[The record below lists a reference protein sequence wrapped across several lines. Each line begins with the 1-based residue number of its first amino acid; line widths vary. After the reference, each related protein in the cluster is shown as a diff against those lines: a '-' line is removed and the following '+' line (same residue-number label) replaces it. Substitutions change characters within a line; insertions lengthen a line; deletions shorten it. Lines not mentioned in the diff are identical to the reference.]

1 MSLTSLR
8 LLLIEDSED
17 DAMLLVRELRRGGF
31 DPDFS
36 RIETPQAL
44 EIALDADTWDAVIAD
59 YNLPAFTGLDALR
72 IIRTKG
78 LDLPFILVSGVI
90 GEEKAVE
97 AMKAGAHDY
106 IMKGNYP
113 RLVPALERELGD
125 AAARRERRQ
134 AEDALRL
141 AHAELEKRVF
151 ERTTELS
158 AANATLRDSRR
169 AALNMMEDAVVAR
182 RQAEE
187 ASAELQHE
195 VTERKQAEESLRRA
209 HDELEIRVADRT
221 EELASAINVLRE
233 EVAEREQAEKNLQ
246 RLNRLYAVLSETD
259 QAIVRATDR
268 DSLFRD
274 FCRIAVE
281 DGGFMLAW
289 VGLVDAETG
298 RVKMAATHGATG
310 YLDDIRISTSDE
322 PAGEGPTG
330 KSIREGTY
338 YISNDFLN
346 DPCTRPW
353 HERGRAYGIRSSASI
368 VLKHEEE
375 VIGALTLYADEKD
388 FFDQQ
393 QVELIRQMAMDVS
406 FALGNLEREKRLRE
420 SEEKFRTLFEESKDV
435 IYIMSAD
442 QRLVDI
448 NRAGCELFGYSKEE
462 LLSLDIVDIY
472 CNPAER
478 ERFIQDL
485 FAMGYARDFEA
496 CMYKKG
502 GESLHVLNTA
512 SVIRTD
518 QGEIAGYRGII
529 HDVTG
534 RKRLEQQLLQ
544 SQKMESIGLL
554 AGGVA
559 HDFNNLLT
567 AISGYSQ
574 IIRDQFAA
582 GDEMLAMCIEQVMA
596 ATERAVELTRNLLA
610 FSRKQIINP
619 QPIQVNGLV
628 ISVGKL
634 LTRIIGEDIELGTQ
648 LAGEELTVM
657 ADKGQID
664 QVLVNLATNARDAM
678 PQGGRLLIGTDRAE
692 LDRKAAQRYDLDKG
706 GWYAL
711 ISVSDS
717 GHGMGKETIERIFE
731 PFFTTKET
739 GKGTGLGLSII
750 YGIVKQHNGTITV
763 ESEPGKGST
772 FTVYLPLIEA
782 AADEEQKEEVSP
794 VSGGNET
801 ILLAEDDPM
810 VRKYMHKILEMAG
823 YSLITAKNGDEAVE
837 QFRENRDRIA
847 LVLCDV
853 VMPKKNGKEVYD
865 EIRAMDPQVRFLFT
879 SGYNDEIIHTK
890 GILLEEIDLIEK
902 PVNRQALLA
911 KLREML
917 DA

>member
-1 MSLTSLR
+1 MAQSLR
-8 LLLIEDSED
+8 LLIIEDSED
-17 DAMLLVRELRRGGF
+17 DALLLVRELRRGGF
-31 DPDFS
+31 DPDFV

-44 EIALDADTWDAVIAD
+44 ESALDANTWDAVIAD
-59 YNLPAFTGLDALR
+59 YSLPAFTGLDALR
-72 IIRTKG
+72 SIRARG

-90 GEEKAVE
+90 GEERAVE

-106 IMKGNYP
+106 IIKGNYP
-113 RLVPALERELGD
+113 RLAPALKRELGD
-125 AAARRERRQ
+125 AAVRRERRR
-134 AEDALRL
+134 AEEALRL
-141 AHAELEKRVF
+141 AHAELEQRVA
-151 ERTTELS
+151 ERTAELQ

-169 AALNMMEDAVVAR
+169 AALNMMEDADAAR

-187 ASAELQHE
+187 ASAD
-195 VTERKQAEESLRRA
+195 RKRVEESLRRA
-209 HDELEIRVADRT
+209 HDELEMRVADRT
-221 EELASAINVLRE
+221 EELASAINVLQE
-233 EVAEREQAEKNLQ
+233 EIVERERAEEGIR
-246 RLNRLYAVLSETD
+246 RLNRLYAVLSETN

-281 DGGFMLAW
+281 DGGFLLSW
-289 VGLVDAETG
+289 VGLVDEESGGVRMTTA
-298 RVKMAATHGATG
+298 HGATA
-310 YLDDIRISTSDE
+310 YLDDIRISVREDTH
-322 PAGEGPTG
+322 GRGPTG
-330 KSIREGTY
+330 ISIREGTY
-338 YISNDFLN
+338 YICNDFQN

-353 HERGRAYGIRSSASI
+353 HEQGRAHGIGASASI
-368 VLKHEEE
+368 ALKQHGR
-375 VIGALTLYADEKD
+375 VIGALTLYADQKD
-388 FFDQQ
+388 FFDPQ
-393 QVELIRQMAMDVS
+393 QVELLRQMGADIS
-406 FALGNLEREKRLRE
+406 FALDNLERATLLRE

-435 IYIMSAD
+435 IYIMDAD
-442 QRLVDI
+442 QRMVDV
-448 NRAGCELFGYSKEE
+448 NRAGCELFGYTKEE
-462 LLSLDIVDIY
+462 LISLDITEIY
-472 CNPAER
+472 CNPVER
-478 ERFIQDL
+478 ECFIQDL
-485 FAMGYARDFEA
+485 FARGYVRDFEV
-496 CMYKKG
+496 CMHKKG
-502 GESLHVLNTA
+502 GEPLHVLNTA
-512 SVIRTD
+512 SVIRTG

-574 IIRDQFAA
+574 IIQDQFAA
-582 GDEMLAMCIEQVMA
+582 GDETLAMCIEQVMA

-619 QPIQVNGLV
+619 QPLQVNDLV
-628 ISVGKL
+628 VSVGKL

-648 LAGEELTVM
+648 LAGKELAVM
-657 ADKGQID
+657 ADKGQMD
-664 QVLVNLATNARDAM
+664 QVLINLATNARDAM
-678 PQGGRLLIGTDRAE
+678 PQGGRLLIGTERAE
-692 LDRKAAQRYDLDKG
+692 LDRETARRYDLDKE

-717 GHGMGKETIERIFE
+717 GHGMDRETVARIFE

-763 ESEPGKGST
+763 VSEPGKGST

-782 AADEEQKEEVSP
+782 PADEAPKEEVP
-794 VSGGNET
+794 PASGGVET

-810 VRKYMHKILEMAG
+810 VRKYMQKILDMAG
-823 YSLITAKNGDEAVE
+823 YRLITARNGVEAVE

-865 EIRAMDPQVRFLFT
+865 EIRAMDSRVRFLFT
-879 SGYNDEIIHTK
+879 SGYNDEVIHTK
-890 GILLEEIDLIEK
+890 GILLEEIEFIEK

-917 DA
+917 DVT